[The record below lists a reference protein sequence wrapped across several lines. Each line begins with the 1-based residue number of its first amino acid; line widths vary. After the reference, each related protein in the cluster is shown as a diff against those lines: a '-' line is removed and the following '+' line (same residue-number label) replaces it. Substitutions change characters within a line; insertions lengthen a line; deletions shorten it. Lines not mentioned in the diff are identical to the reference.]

1 MTNKNSLNESA
12 EESEQLQFRLH
23 FNFIR
28 EAEEAIVRELA
39 AIQRVK
45 DHLNAPLRL
54 CLLRSEFIISEI
66 GEWPL
71 DNLVHFFNALMR
83 FLTSMTEMIS
93 QAKLALF
100 SGTPEERERLL
111 NDVQQLA
118 ESSTECR
125 KKLQRIIR
133 LASDSLTRFRETL
146 SNGLLMA
153 GRV

>member
-1 MTNKNSLNESA
+1 MYEHSYQA
-12 EESEQLQFRLH
+12 FRLQL
-23 FNFIR
+23 NPIR
-28 EAEEAIVRELA
+28 EAVEVIVRELA
-39 AIQRVK
+39 AIQQVK
-45 DHLNAPLRL
+45 DCLNALLRL
-54 CLLRSEFIISEI
+54 CWLHSELIVSEI
-66 GEWPL
+66 GEWLL
-71 DNLVHFFNALMR
+71 DNLVQVLNALMVL
-83 FLTSMTEMIS
+83 LTSMADMAVDTIS